1 MVKILNPNS
10 PKGEIAGSGFIIR
23 ADGYLVTCHHVIY
36 LLDLLKVEYHGE
48 IYEAQWC
55 EELSNPEIDIAILKI
70 NVTNAKAVPI
80 INPQQLSTSVTVYGF
95 PPAKKKNFPEGFAVS
110 AQSIDRSAP
119 LKTVSTYGTQEIKFT
134 NSWNK
139 LPQETSTFLSHR
151 IDAKVESGTSGGAVF
166 VEELGGVVGVIQ
178 CSKSDE
184 SFVIRWDNITT
195 QLDQL
200 GLEPEKNAVCQFL
213 QEIEDYFK
221 YIKLFHTQQPI
232 LLKEQYIPIQVSLE
246 TKRKDVENFWEYGE
260 SEAELKRAYALKRM
274 GEESQRTQ
282 VDWEEAK
289 KENQKIMVL
298 ADPGM
303 GKSTLLKMEAG
314 LTAQAEREKLL
325 ARTHANPLVQG
336 EGAKPHPNPLL
347 QGEGA
352 RTHANPLVQGEGAK
366 PHPNPLLQGEGV
378 INDVIFPLFIRL
390 SDLDEQATE
399 VIDTIRLIIQRDYPK
414 TAPLVKHL
422 LEEKL
427 KNGKCLL
434 LLDALDEVPKEHR
447 NDLKD
452 KLNRFARNYPC
463 PIICT
468 SRIVGYGGAFVESAK
483 EVEIVPFSQK
493 QTEQYIETWFTNAAG
508 YIEDD
513 SVSAEKLIEELRDK
527 PQITGLAQNP
537 LLLSLLCSLYQ
548 EKELT
553 LPAGRTQVYEEPVNY
568 MLSKWRSDNYR
579 QSSSDG
585 WVIAKIQLLE
595 SLAYQFSCEG
605 KEIFSLR
612 ELRDKIEKFLRGESG
627 SDFRNATAANLI
639 EELCEEDGIIQKL
652 ARQGEQ
658 YLFLHR
664 TFQEYLTASYLNNA
678 SDGIALAREHF
689 WEYDWHET
697 LTLLAGLRKDPIPL
711 LQAITKE
718 KDDIFKTLLLLAGR
732 AAAECKVAPVIA
744 SATKWSEAI
753 SFNHKLQHKIIDSIY
768 QFWQSYPSASFITS
782 TVVTLGQVN
791 SQMCQKL
798 EEALNDSD
806 SDVRSNAAHALGK
819 IGNSQAVDALI
830 AALNHSNSDVR
841 RNAAEAL
848 GNIGNSQVV
857 DALIAALN
865 HSDGGVR
872 WKAADALGKI
882 GNSQAVNAL
891 IAALNHSNWD
901 VRWKAAEALGKIGNS
916 QAVDDLIAALNDS
929 NWDVRRNAA
938 DALGNI
944 GNSQAVDALIAALNH
959 SVSDVRRYTAS
970 ALAKISNSQAVDAL
984 IAALDG
990 SNWDVR
996 RNAAAALGK
1005 IGSSQAVD
1013 GLIAALNDSDSHVRS
1028 YTASALAKI
1037 SNSQAVDALIAA
1049 LNDSVSYVRRK
1060 AADALGKI
1068 GNSQG
1073 VDALIAALNDSVSYV
1088 RRKAADALGNIG
1100 NSQAVDALIA
1110 ALNDSYSDV
1119 RRDAA
1124 FALGKIGNSQGVDA
1138 LIAALNHSD
1147 SDVRSNA
1154 AFALGKIGNSQG
1166 VDALIAALNHSD
1178 SDVRRDAA
1186 FALGKIGNSQ
1196 GVDALIAAL
1205 NHSDSFVR
1213 WKAAYALGEIGNPE
1227 TLAKLIQ
1234 FPEINIYDDDIFVLA
1249 RTLAVRFSKQGL
1261 LSKRGKPLIPV
1272 YPELVKF
1279 IPIWAFVKRHIRF

>member
-10 PKGEIAGSGFIIR
+10 SKGEIAGSGFIIR

-95 PPAKKKNFPEGFAVS
+95 PPTKKKNFPEGFAVS

-166 VEELGGVVGVIQ
+166 AEELGGVVGVIQ

-184 SFVIRWDNITT
+184 SYVIRWDNITA

-200 GLEPEKNAVCQFL
+200 GLEPEKNGVCQFL

-303 GKSTLLKMEAG
+303 GKSTLLRMEAG
-314 LTAQAEREKLL
+314 LTAQAQRQKLL

-336 EGAKPHPNPLL
+336 EAAKPHPNPLL

-352 RTHANPLVQGEGAK
+352 RTHAKPLVQGERAK

-399 VIDTIRLIIQRDYPK
+399 VIDTIRIIIQRDYPK
-414 TAPLVKHL
+414 TAPRVKHL

-447 NDLKD
+447 NDLQK

-548 EKELT
+548 EKGLT
-553 LPAGRTQVYEEPVNY
+553 LPARRTQVYAKAVDY
-568 MLSKWRSDNYR
+568 MLSKWRSDNHR
-579 QSSSDG
+579 QSSSGG

-612 ELRDKIEKFLRGESG
+612 ELRDKIEKFLRGESC
-627 SDFRNATAANLI
+627 SDFRNATAANLMK
-639 EELCEEDGIIQKL
+639 ELCEEDGIIQKL
-652 ARQGEQ
+652 AMQGEQ

-664 TFQEYLTASYLNNA
+664 TFQEYLTASYLKNA
-678 SDGIALAREHF
+678 SNNIALARKHF

-697 LTLLAGLRKDPIPL
+697 LTLLAGLMENPIPL
-711 LQAITKE
+711 LEAITKE
-718 KDDIFKTLLLLAGR
+718 KDDIFQTLLLLAGR
-732 AAAECKVAPVIA
+732 AAAECKENNHPSIA
-744 SATKWSEAI
+744 E
-753 SFNHKLQHKIIDSIY
+753 IIDRIY
-768 QFWQSYPSASFITS
+768 QFWQSYPDTSFITS

-798 EEALNDSD
+798 EEALNHSD
-806 SDVRSNAAHALGK
+806 SYVRNYAADALGK

-830 AALNHSNSDVR
+830 AALNDSDSWV
-841 RNAAEAL
+841 
-848 GNIGNSQVV
+848 
-857 DALIAALN
+857 IA
-865 HSDGGVR
+865 
-872 WKAADALGKI
+872 KAASALGK
-882 GNSQAVNAL
+882 
-891 IAALNHSNWD
+891 
-901 VRWKAAEALGKIGNS
+901 
-916 QAVDDLIAALNDS
+916 
-929 NWDVRRNAA
+929 
-938 DALGNI
+938 
-944 GNSQAVDALIAALNH
+944 
-959 SVSDVRRYTAS
+959 
-970 ALAKISNSQAVDAL
+970 
-984 IAALDG
+984 
-990 SNWDVR
+990 
-996 RNAAAALGK
+996 
-1005 IGSSQAVD
+1005 
-1013 GLIAALNDSDSHVRS
+1013 
-1028 YTASALAKI
+1028 
-1037 SNSQAVDALIAA
+1037 
-1049 LNDSVSYVRRK
+1049 
-1060 AADALGKI
+1060 
-1068 GNSQG
+1068 
-1073 VDALIAALNDSVSYV
+1073 
-1088 RRKAADALGNIG
+1088 IG

-1110 ALNDSYSDV
+1110 ALNDSEEYV
-1119 RRDAA
+1119 RMNAAQALGEIGSSQAVDALIA
-1124 FALGKIGNSQGVDA
+1124 ALNDSEWYVRSNAADALGKIGNSQAGDA

-1147 SDVRSNA
+1147 FGVGLSAVSALRRIGNSQAVDALIAVLNDSELGVREYAASALGEIGNSQAVDGLIAALNDSNLNVRRNTA
-1154 AFALGKIGNSQG
+1154 DALGKIGNS
-1166 VDALIAALNHSD
+1166 
-1178 SDVRRDAA
+1178 
-1186 FALGKIGNSQ
+1186 
-1196 GVDALIAAL
+1196 
-1205 NHSDSFVR
+1205 
-1213 WKAAYALGEIGNPE
+1213 E
-1227 TLAKLIQ
+1227 TLAKLTQ
-1234 FPEINIYDDDIFVLA
+1234 FPEINIYDPDIFVLA
-1249 RTLAVRFSKQGL
+1249 RTLAVRFSKQPP

-1272 YPELVKF
+1272 YPELFRFKR
-1279 IPIWAFVKRHIRF
+1279 IRAFVKRHIRF

>member
-1 MVKILNPNS
+1 MSHYTLDQLRESMVKILNPNS

-23 ADGYLVTCHHVIY
+23 GDGYLVTCHHVIY
-36 LLDLLKVEYHGE
+36 LLDLLKVEYRGE

-70 NVTNAKAVPI
+70 NITNAKAVPI
-80 INPQQLSTSVTVYGF
+80 INPQQLSISVTVYGF
-95 PPAKKKNFPEGFAVS
+95 PPAKKTNFPEGFAVS
-110 AQSIDRSAP
+110 AQSISRSAP
-119 LKTVSTYGTQEIKFT
+119 LNTVSTYRTQEIKFT
-134 NSWNK
+134 QPWNQ
-139 LPQETSTFLSHR
+139 LPQKTSTFLSHR
-151 IDAKVESGTSGGAVF
+151 IDAKVEPGTSGGAVF
-166 VEELGGVVGVIQ
+166 AEELGGVVGVIQ

-289 KENQKIMVL
+289 KQNQKIMVL

-303 GKSTLLKMEAG
+303 GKSTLLRMEAG
-314 LTAQAEREKLL
+314 LTAQAQRQRLL
-325 ARTHANPLVQG
+325 DRTHAKPLVQA
-336 EGAKPHPNPLL
+336 EGVKPHPSPS
-347 QGEGA
+347 E
-352 RTHANPLVQGEGAK
+352 
-366 PHPNPLLQGEGV
+366 PHPALRASLTPGATTGGTPATHWLSLLRRGKDFSAAKSEGEVLSEMCVDRSLQGEGV
-378 INDVIFPLFIRL
+378 IDDVIFPLFIRL

-452 KLNRFARNYPC
+452 KLNRFTRNSSC

-493 QTEQYIETWFTNAAG
+493 QTEEYIETWFTNAAG

-513 SVSAEKLIEELRDK
+513 SVSAGKLIEELRHK

-548 EKELT
+548 EKGLT
-553 LPAGRTQVYEEPVNY
+553 LPARRTQVYEKAVDY
-568 MLSKWRSDNYR
+568 MLSKWRSDNHR

-612 ELRDKIEKFLRGESG
+612 ELREKIENFLRGESC
-627 SDFRNATAANLI
+627 SDFRNATAANLMK
-639 EELCEEDGIIQKL
+639 ELCEEDGIIQKL

-664 TFQEYLTASYLNNA
+664 TFQEYLTASYLKNA
-678 SDGIALAREHF
+678 SNGIALAREHF

-697 LTLLAGLRKDPIPL
+697 LTLLAGLMENPIPL
-711 LQAITKE
+711 LEAITKE

-732 AAAECKVAPVIA
+732 AAAECKQNNHPLIA
-744 SATKWSEAI
+744 
-753 SFNHKLQHKIIDSIY
+753 KIIDSIY
-768 QFWQSYPSASFITS
+768 QFWQFYPSASFITS
-782 TVVTLGQVN
+782 TVVTLGQVS

-798 EEALNDSD
+798 QEALNHSDLWVRSSAAFALGKIGNSQAVDGLIAALNDSD
-806 SDVRSNAAHALGK
+806 SFVRSKAAQALGEIGNFQAVNALIAASNDSDSYVRWNAAYALCKIGSSQVVDDLITVLNRSDSDVKWKVVEALCKIGSSQVVDDLITALNHSDSDVRRKAAYTLGKSDSSQAVDALIAALNHSDSDVGWKVAEALGK
-819 IGNSQAVDALI
+819 IDNSQAVDALI
-830 AALNHSNSDVR
+830 AALNHSNSEVR
-841 RNAAEAL
+841 RYA
-848 GNIGNSQVV
+848 VYV
-857 DALIAALN
+857 
-865 HSDGGVR
+865 
-872 WKAADALGKI
+872 LGKI
-882 GNSQAVNAL
+882 DNSQA
-891 IAALNHSNWD
+891 
-901 VRWKAAEALGKIGNS
+901 
-916 QAVDDLIAALNDS
+916 
-929 NWDVRRNAA
+929 
-938 DALGNI
+938 
-944 GNSQAVDALIAALNH
+944 
-959 SVSDVRRYTAS
+959 
-970 ALAKISNSQAVDAL
+970 
-984 IAALDG
+984 
-990 SNWDVR
+990 
-996 RNAAAALGK
+996 
-1005 IGSSQAVD
+1005 
-1013 GLIAALNDSDSHVRS
+1013 
-1028 YTASALAKI
+1028 
-1037 SNSQAVDALIAA
+1037 
-1049 LNDSVSYVRRK
+1049 
-1060 AADALGKI
+1060 
-1068 GNSQG
+1068 
-1073 VDALIAALNDSVSYV
+1073 
-1088 RRKAADALGNIG
+1088 
-1100 NSQAVDALIA
+1100 
-1110 ALNDSYSDV
+1110 
-1119 RRDAA
+1119 
-1124 FALGKIGNSQGVDA
+1124 
-1138 LIAALNHSD
+1138 
-1147 SDVRSNA
+1147 
-1154 AFALGKIGNSQG
+1154 

-1178 SDVRRDAA
+1178 SDVRRYAA
-1186 FALGKIGNSQ
+1186 EALGEIGSFQ
-1196 GVDALIAAL
+1196 AVDALIAAL
-1205 NHSDSFVR
+1205 NHSDWYVKC
-1213 WKAAYALGEIGNPE
+1213 KAAEALGEIGNPE

-1234 FPEINIYDDDIFVLA
+1234 FREINIYDNDIFISA
-1249 RTLAVRFSKQGL
+1249 RTLAVRFSKQAP
-1261 LSKRGKPLIPV
+1261 LSKRGKLLIPV

-1279 IPIWAFVKRHIRF
+1279 IPIWAFVKRHSKWIDVFKSLRA

>member
-1 MVKILNPNS
+1 MVKILNHNS

-70 NVTNAKAVPI
+70 NVTDAKAVPI

-95 PPAKKKNFPEGFAVS
+95 PPAKKTNFPEGFAVS
-110 AQSIDRSAP
+110 AQSISRSAP
-119 LKTVSTYGTQEIKFT
+119 LNTVSTYRTQEIKFT
-134 NSWNK
+134 QPWNK
-139 LPQETSTFLSHR
+139 LPQKTSTFLSHR
-151 IDAKVESGTSGGAVF
+151 IDAKVEYGTSGGAVF
-166 VEELGGVVGVIQ
+166 AEELGGVVGVIQ

-221 YIKLFHTQQPI
+221 YIKLFHTQQRI

-289 KENQKIMVL
+289 KQNQKIMVL

-314 LTAQAEREKLL
+314 LTAQAERQKLL
-325 ARTHANPLVQG
+325 DRTHASPLVQG
-336 EGAKPHPNPLL
+336 EGVKPHPSPSEPHPALRASLSLVRRGKDFSAAKSEGEVLSEMCVHRSL
-347 QGEGA
+347 QGE
-352 RTHANPLVQGEGAK
+352 R
-366 PHPNPLLQGEGV
+366 V
-378 INDVIFPLFIRL
+378 IDDVIFPLFIRL

-434 LLDALDEVPKEHR
+434 LLDALDEVPKQNR

-513 SVSAEKLIEELRDK
+513 SVSAGKLIEELRDK

-548 EKELT
+548 EKGLT
-553 LPAGRTQVYEEPVNY
+553 LPARRTQVYAKAVDY
-568 MLSKWRSDNYR
+568 MLSKWRSDNHR

-585 WVIAKIQLLE
+585 WAIAKIQLLE

-612 ELRDKIEKFLRGESG
+612 ELRDKIENFLQGESC
-627 SDFRNATAANLI
+627 SDFRNATAADLMK
-639 EELCEEDGIIQKL
+639 ELCEEDGIIQKL

-658 YLFLHR
+658 YLFFHR

-678 SDGIALAREHF
+678 SNGIALAREHF

-697 LTLLAGLRKDPIPL
+697 LTLLAGLMENPIPL
-711 LQAITKE
+711 LEAITKE

-732 AAAECKVAPVIA
+732 AAAECKENNHPLIA
-744 SATKWSEAI
+744 
-753 SFNHKLQHKIIDSIY
+753 KIIDRIY
-768 QFWQSYPSASFITS
+768 KFWKSYPNASFIRS
-782 TVVTLGQVN
+782 TVMTLGQVN
-791 SQMCQKL
+791 SQMYQKL
-798 EEALNDSD
+798 EEALNHSD
-806 SDVRSNAAHALGK
+806 SYVRSNAASALGE

-830 AALNHSNSDVR
+830 AALNHSDWYAR
-841 RNAAEAL
+841 T
-848 GNIGNSQVV
+848 VV
-857 DALIAALN
+857 TK
-865 HSDGGVR
+865 GRGC
-872 WKAADALGKI
+872 
-882 GNSQAVNAL
+882 
-891 IAALNHSNWD
+891 
-901 VRWKAAEALGKIGNS
+901 
-916 QAVDDLIAALNDS
+916 
-929 NWDVRRNAA
+929 
-938 DALGNI
+938 
-944 GNSQAVDALIAALNH
+944 
-959 SVSDVRRYTAS
+959 
-970 ALAKISNSQAVDAL
+970 
-984 IAALDG
+984 
-990 SNWDVR
+990 
-996 RNAAAALGK
+996 
-1005 IGSSQAVD
+1005 
-1013 GLIAALNDSDSHVRS
+1013 
-1028 YTASALAKI
+1028 
-1037 SNSQAVDALIAA
+1037 
-1049 LNDSVSYVRRK
+1049 DSVC
-1060 AADALGKI
+1060 AASL
-1068 GNSQG
+1068 
-1073 VDALIAALNDSVSYV
+1073 L
-1088 RRKAADALGNIG
+1088 R
-1100 NSQAVDALIA
+1100 
-1110 ALNDSYSDV
+1110 
-1119 RRDAA
+1119 
-1124 FALGKIGNSQGVDA
+1124 
-1138 LIAALNHSD
+1138 
-1147 SDVRSNA
+1147 
-1154 AFALGKIGNSQG
+1154 
-1166 VDALIAALNHSD
+1166 
-1178 SDVRRDAA
+1178 
-1186 FALGKIGNSQ
+1186 
-1196 GVDALIAAL
+1196 
-1205 NHSDSFVR
+1205 
-1213 WKAAYALGEIGNPE
+1213 
-1227 TLAKLIQ
+1227 LAW
-1234 FPEINIYDDDIFVLA
+1234 PYPLA
-1249 RTLAVRFSKQGL
+1249 
-1261 LSKRGKPLIPV
+1261 
-1272 YPELVKF
+1272 
-1279 IPIWAFVKRHIRF
+1279 